1 MGQGGFYTLVNAT
14 PYTWFKTHQHSY
26 QMNAWS
32 FPDTVAPYTAINV
45 YVEFDEG
52 TGKHTGDDGGEVDFE
67 VGPERGKGTKFELT
81 VHFRWLG
88 LRLIEFPVTYG
99 PNGDVEPVGKE
110 LNFGWA
116 HDGFTKFTLTGEP
129 GNFVVVQNQ

>member
-67 VGPERGKGTKFELT
+67 DRLAIEGSRDLWVYLR
-81 VHFRWLG
+81 VRRW
-88 LRLIEFPVTYG
+88 RRCRR
-99 PNGDVEPVGKE
+99 
-110 LNFGWA
+110 
-116 HDGFTKFTLTGEP
+116 
-129 GNFVVVQNQ
+129 